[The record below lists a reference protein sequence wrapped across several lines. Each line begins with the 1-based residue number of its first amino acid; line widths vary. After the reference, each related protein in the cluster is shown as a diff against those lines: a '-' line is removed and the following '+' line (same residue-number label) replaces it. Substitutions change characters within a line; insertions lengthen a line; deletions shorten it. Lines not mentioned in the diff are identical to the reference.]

1 MENMKCRI
9 YDSNNLNEEISKKI
23 LDFRNVIFD
32 ESYDREIKD
41 NWTNYDSNSIHFL
54 VENNK
59 SEVIGYYR
67 TRLFSKNNIYDS
79 QASELFDLTS
89 FKEMNTL
96 SLELSRACVHTDYRD
111 GTVISLLWTK
121 ISEFLLSNEI
131 KYCFGSTSTKDFI
144 IDDFYWIVYH
154 GNILPYPVMPK
165 IIDYSNIFKYRI
177 EKDEIKKKNVTTLI
191 RAYSKQGALFSPYPA
206 YDKEWKTYDYFSV
219 FETNNLV
226 KRFRKM
232 N

>member
-1 MENMKCRI
+1 MKCKI
-9 YDSNNLNEEISKKI
+9 YDSNNINQEISNKI
-23 LDFRNVIFD
+23 IDFRNSIFD
-32 ESYDREIKD
+32 EKYSRIEKD
-41 NWTNYDSNSIHFL
+41 TWNKYDSKAIHFV
-54 VENNK
+54 VESKN
-59 SEVIGYYR
+59 SDIIGYYR
-67 TRLFSKNNIYDS
+67 TRLFSDLTIDES
-79 QASELFDLTS
+79 QASELFDLSS
-89 FKEMNTL
+89 FRKMNNL

-111 GTVISLLWTK
+111 GSVISLLWTK

-144 IDDFYWIVYH
+144 IDDFYWIIYH
-154 GNILPYPVMPK
+154 GSVLTYPVMPK
-165 IIDYSNIFKYRI
+165 QIDYSNIFRFKI

-191 RAYSKQGALFSPYPA
+191 RAYGKQGALFSPYPA

-219 FETNNLV
+219 FETINLV